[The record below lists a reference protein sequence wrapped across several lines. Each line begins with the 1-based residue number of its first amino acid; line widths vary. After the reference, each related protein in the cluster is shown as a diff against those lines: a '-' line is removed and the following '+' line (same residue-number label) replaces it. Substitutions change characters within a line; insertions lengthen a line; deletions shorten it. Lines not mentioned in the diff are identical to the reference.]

1 MSTIIS
7 YSIELGMPSIL
18 IHAPDS
24 RTVISAT
31 DIEKHLIQ
39 IDGHTEK
46 PFIHCVRFFGCVIV
60 AENFRA
66 FDSCYFD
73 SCTMNVKNMPVVNGQ
88 SINCNH
94 VAKVTKVKKF
104 PSLTKEVIADVK
116 RAEEELRKES
126 KKCKCIGG
134 CIESDCHG
142 KKNKSNLPDG
152 IYCQI
157 SKNN

>member
-39 IDGHTEK
+39 IDGDAEK
-46 PFIHCVRFFGCVIV
+46 PFILGVRFFGCVIV

-73 SCTMNVKNMPVVNGQ
+73 SCTMNVKNMPVVNET
-88 SINCNH
+88 SINHNR
-94 VAKVTKVKKF
+94 VTKVKE
-104 PSLTKEVIADVK
+104 TT
-116 RAEEELRKES
+116 
-126 KKCKCIGG
+126 
-134 CIESDCHG
+134 
-142 KKNKSNLPDG
+142 
-152 IYCQI
+152 
-157 SKNN
+157 